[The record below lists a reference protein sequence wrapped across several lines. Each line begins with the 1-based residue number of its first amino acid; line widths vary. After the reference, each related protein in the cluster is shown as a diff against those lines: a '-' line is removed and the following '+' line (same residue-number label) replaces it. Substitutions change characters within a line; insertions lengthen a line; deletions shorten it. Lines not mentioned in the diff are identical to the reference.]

1 MKNRIVRKFVCVDVG
16 STKICSSI
24 STIKNNEIHI
34 LDFQTSKCDGISKGI
49 IKNFSLLESYISSSI
64 EKLEKKSGESI
75 KSAFVNISG
84 KDLQYAK
91 VSSKISLQKKPI
103 QKKDI
108 SKLINTI
115 KVNSDDIKILHI
127 IPISY
132 SLDNVSGIKDPIGMV
147 GNYLTVTAIVIFIPK
162 SIFKNLL
169 FAFEKSHIDV
179 LGTVATPLASGL
191 GTLTVEEMNNG
202 AIVVDIGGSLSTV
215 SYFYEGTM
223 QEFKVFPFGGVN
235 ITKDIAYAL
244 DISITDAERLKTLYG
259 KVFKSI
265 MDDKEFVLIPKENDN
280 LINLRQVSKSE
291 IINAIE
297 PRVTEMFE
305 IMSDYIKKI
314 KSPNIIL
321 VGQTS
326 VMPGI
331 NDLARN
337 IFKKQIKK
345 VNISPENYPSH
356 VNLGIMNF
364 VNTYWKSESE
374 SEGKPYKN
382 DNLFHNIINWL
393 NENF

>member
-49 IKNFSLLESYISSSI
+49 IKNFSVLESSISSSI

-84 KDLQYAK
+84 KDLQYVK

-132 SLDNVSGIKDPIGMV
+132 ALDNISGIKDPIGMV
-147 GNYLTVTAIVIFIPK
+147 GNYLTITAIVIFIPK

-223 QEFKVFPFGGVN
+223 QEFKVFPFGGIN

-244 DISITDAERLKTLYG
+244 DITITDAERLKTLYG

-305 IMSDYIKKI
+305 IMSDYTKKI

-321 VGQTS
+321 VGPTS

-345 VNISPENYPSH
+345 VNISPESYPSH

-374 SEGKPYKN
+374 NNDKPYKN